1 MKVPGFSMEL
11 CGGTHVTHTGSIALF
26 KIVHETSVSAGV
38 RRVEAL
44 TGKPALS
51 RFLDDESLI
60 ARISGD
66 LKVQPSD
73 LIPTLEKMSQ
83 ELKTATKQVENLQL
97 KLAQKES
104 KNILDE
110 AREIQGVRVLAQ
122 KVENL
127 DRTRLRQLADEL
139 KNRLGS
145 GIVVLG
151 TPIDG
156 KVSLVAMVSADLTD
170 CISAN
175 DLIQKIAPLV
185 RGGGGGKPDMA
196 EAGGNDPAGLDEA
209 LEHTFHV
216 VEKLLS

>member
-1 MKVPGFSMEL
+1 M
-11 CGGTHVTHTGSIALF
+11 
-26 KIVHETSVSAGV
+26 HETSVSAGV

-44 TGKPALS
+44 TGKAALG

-60 ARISGD
+60 ARISGE

-185 RGGGGGKPDMA
+185 GGGGGGKPDMA

-209 LEHTFHV
+209 LKRTFHV